1 MGMYARV
8 TTVHGD
14 PARADE
20 AIEAFRDRAL
30 PLVREATGFK
40 ASLLL
45 VDRTSGH
52 GLGISLWESEEA
64 MQASEAAV
72 SAVRDATT
80 AAMGG
85 DAPTVERYEVAVYE
99 TA

>member
-1 MGMYARV
+1 MTMYARV

-20 AIEAFRDRAL
+20 AIQAFRDRAL
-30 PLVREATGFK
+30 PMVREAAGFK
-40 ASLLL
+40 GSILL
-45 VDRTSGH
+45 VDRASGH

-64 MQASEAAV
+64 MQATEQAV
-72 SAVRDATT
+72 SAIRDAN
-80 AAMGG
+80 AAATGG
-85 DAPTVERYEVAVYE
+85 SIPTVERYEVAVYE